1 VSPALR
7 QQFGSVPLKT
17 PVPPS
22 VPLHV
27 PLPRQRGRPSRSNA
41 QHWTLGLTGHSQ
53 SLCELVQALPP
64 FSLQMPPATWLLW
77 FWAQT
82 PMLMSVG
89 PVTGLQLTSPVA
101 PPQHSAALVH
111 RLFKILQPSPGWQTS
126 TPVWAQGPQIR
137 LQQLPQPLQIVPS

>member
-1 VSPALR
+1 
-7 QQFGSVPLKT
+7 
-17 PVPPS
+17 
-22 VPLHV
+22 
-27 PLPRQRGRPSRSNA
+27 
-41 QHWTLGLTGHSQ
+41 
-53 SLCELVQALPP
+53 
-64 FSLQMPPATWLLW
+64 MPPATWLLW

-101 PPQHSAALVH
+101 PPQHSAELVQ
-111 RLFKILQPSPGWQTS
+111 RLFRILQPSPGWQTS